1 MRGNY
6 DGERI
11 RKVRKEHNLTQ
22 EQLAKALNVS
32 KSSIA
37 NYENGKT
44 VPSMSTL
51 IKLATIFN
59 ATMDEL
65 LGLEQPEE
73 IVINLSANGIRS
85 DEV

>member
-11 RKVRKEHNLTQ
+11 RKVRKAHNLTQ

-65 LGLEQPEE
+65 MGLEQPEE
-73 IVINLSANGIRS
+73 VVINISANGIQS